1 MKNAVLLMAVA
12 MTLTFIACKKDKNE
26 HPGDYAPQ
34 PKTTTNLQGEWD
46 AVSFLTRDGWQPV
59 TDTYRIAFSANGAFF
74 SARMKYDTYKLETV
88 DPDGLLRDTVL
99 NLYKTSQPQD
109 QSGGFVISRLT
120 KDTLTLNSPYCID
133 FCSTKYAR
141 VK

>member
-1 MKNAVLLMAVA
+1 MKNVVLLMAVA

-26 HPGDYAPQ
+26 NPGDYAAQ
-34 PKTTTNLQGEWD
+34 PKTLTSLQGEWD
-46 AVSFLTRDGWQPV
+46 AAYFLTGDGWKHV
-59 TDTYRIAFSANGAFF
+59 TDTYRIAFSVNGAFF
-74 SARMKYDTYKLETV
+74 SARMKYDSYGLETV
-88 DPDGLLRDTVL
+88 DPNGPARDTVL

-120 KDTLTLNSPYCID
+120 KDTLILYGPYCIN
-133 FCSTKYAR
+133 FCSTKYVR